1 MPTRVLILTA
11 SYGSGHAEAARSLAT
26 AFEAR
31 GVEPAVVDHF
41 RELVHPVFASV
52 SRAIYYRLLRH
63 APGLWA
69 IGYGMGDRLGPDS
82 PLAFGMPQLG
92 RARLA
97 RLLDTLRPDAVVTV
111 HATPAA
117 ALAALTLAGHPV
129 PPHTTAVTDYVAHS
143 QWMARPVDRYC
154 VAAEEVRNEFVA
166 RGIPPERV
174 VVTGV
179 PVRAEF
185 SRLIDPIAARRTLG
199 LSPHRRTVVAMAGTQ
214 GSLGRLVDVTRA
226 LLTVERPLQAVIVAG
241 RDERLRSRLAGLVA
255 RSPLRVVGYTD
266 DVSTLLAAADLLVT
280 KAGGMT
286 LAEATAA
293 EVPLLLYGSLPGQE
307 RGNERFAS
315 RAGIAL
321 VARSRGE
328 LRRRLDRALGD
339 PDTIERMQGSLRRLG
354 RPDAAQHIVE
364 LVLEQIAA
372 RRRS

>member
-117 ALAALTLAGHPV
+117 ALAALVSAGHPV
-129 PPHTTAVTDYVAHS
+129 PPHTTAVTGYVAHS

-185 SRLIDPIAARRTLG
+185 FRLIDPIAARRTLG

-241 RDERLRSRLAGLVA
+241 RDERLRSRLARLAA

>member
-97 RLLDTLRPDAVVTV
+97 RLLDSLRPDAVVTV

-117 ALAALTLAGHPV
+117 ALAALVSAGHPV

-185 SRLIDPIAARRTLG
+185 FRLIDPIAARRTLG

-241 RDERLRSRLAGLVA
+241 RDERLRSRLARLAA